1 LKHEELA
8 MKAFFGLAKS
18 QRKFFSFIYTAAV
31 TFCLILTNNRNS
43 HPNEAKTRMHFL
55 FLVVCTHN
63 NKNVAEAKNQSIH
76 HNNERKTNTKVEKNL
91 IISYYFVDVITQISS
106 THMSV
111 TTELGNHVTTVR

>member
-1 LKHEELA
+1 MKNWRQKH
-8 MKAFFGLAKS
+8 FFGLAKS
-18 QRKFFSFIYTAAV
+18 QGKFLSFIYTAAV
-31 TFCLILTNNRNS
+31 TFCLILTNKRNS

-55 FLVVCTHN
+55 FLVVCSCSHN
-63 NKNVAEAKNQSIH
+63 NKNVAEAKNLSIH
-76 HNNERKTNTKVEKNL
+76 HNKERKNNTKVEKKL